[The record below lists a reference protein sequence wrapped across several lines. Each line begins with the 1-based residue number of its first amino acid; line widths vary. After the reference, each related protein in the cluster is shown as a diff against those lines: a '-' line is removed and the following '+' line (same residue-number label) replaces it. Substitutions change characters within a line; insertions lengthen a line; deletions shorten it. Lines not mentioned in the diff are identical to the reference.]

1 MIDSD
6 SWLSRLCLAPGGLGW
21 AQKAAPAK
29 AVVFVAPTL
38 YFALAAAGEPCGER
52 FEIDALQRTE
62 IGEIEGWPLEPDAAY
77 TVASTRIIRQEI
89 FDTDDAAEN
98 KPLFRLANRWHV
110 KTRERAI
117 RRLLLFSDGDTVD
130 VSRLAE
136 SERLLRAK
144 RFIYDA
150 RVIANRACGRKIDI
164 VVVTRDVWSLLP
176 TVGVTR
182 TGGENEF
189 DLGASEV
196 NVFGSG
202 AGVDV
207 EVFKSLDRSGASAG
221 FNNPNLGSS
230 HIGLGLRL
238 ENADD
243 GDGALAFIGQPFHAL
258 DARRAWNVTA
268 HMSETRRRLYDAGE
282 ETASFGLD
290 YRRAVLSR
298 GWSRGLVDGFAN
310 RLSVGVMF
318 EEWAFKDVP
327 ESLSDLE
334 DRAFAYPW
342 VAFQRIGDDF
352 SRVRNLNRVET
363 TEDVFLGRQYD
374 LLLGYSPRGGHL
386 VANAAFRDGRR
397 LDRKAGDVLL
407 YGFQVSGYWN
417 RHTRRAENLTAQA
430 WARYRRAHSRQWGL
444 HIDAEATV
452 ADQLTPDQQILAG
465 GDTGLRGYPNRFQA
479 GSRRFRIT
487 AEERYYSGLYLW
499 RAVRIAGAAFID
511 IGRAWDSVRDNPV
524 LANIGVG
531 LRLESTR
538 TDRSRVLHLDVAF
551 PLVSQPGARGLEVTL
566 TGKRSL

>member
-1 MIDSD
+1 MIDSG
-6 SWLSRLCLAPGGLGW
+6 SWLGRG
-21 AQKAAPAK
+21 QKTAPAR
-29 AVVFVAPTL
+29 ATVFVALTL
-38 YFALAAAGEPCGER
+38 CFALAAAGEPCGER
-52 FEIDALQRTE
+52 FDESELGDVEVA
-62 IGEIEGWPLEPDAAY
+62 EIEGWPLQPDVSY

-89 FDTDDAAEN
+89 FNTGDTAEN
-98 KPLFRLANRWHV
+98 KLLFRLANRWHV
-110 KTRERAI
+110 NTRERTI
-117 RRLLLFSDGDTVD
+117 RTLLLFSDGDTVD

-136 SERLLRAK
+136 SERVLRAK
-144 RFIYDA
+144 RFLYDA
-150 RVIANRACGRKIDI
+150 RVIANRVCERKVDI

-176 TVGVTR
+176 TAGVTR

-189 DLGASEV
+189 DLGASEA
-196 NVFGSG
+196 NVLGSG
-202 AGVDV
+202 AGMDV
-207 EVFKSLDRSGASAG
+207 EVFKTLDRSGASAG
-221 FNNPNLGSS
+221 FNNPNLGNSR
-230 HIGLGLRL
+230 IGLGLRL

-243 GDGALAFIGQPFHAL
+243 GDGAMAFIGQPFYAL

-268 HMSETRRRLYDAGE
+268 HVSETRRRLYDAGE
-282 ETASFGLD
+282 ETALFGLD
-290 YRRAVLSR
+290 YRRAALSR

-310 RLSVGVMF
+310 RLIVGVMS

-352 SRVRNLNRVET
+352 SKVRNLNRVQT

-397 LDRKAGDVLL
+397 LDHKAGDMLR
-407 YGFQVSGYWN
+407 YGVQVSGYWN

-430 WARYRRAHSRQWGL
+430 WARYRRGHTPQWGL

-465 GDTGLRGYPNRFQA
+465 GDSGLRGYPNRFQA

-511 IGRAWDSVRDNPV
+511 IGRAWDSARDNPV

-538 TDRSRVLHLDVAF
+538 TDRGRVLHLDVAF

>member
-1 MIDSD
+1 MT
-6 SWLSRLCLAPGGLGW
+6 RLGLAL
-21 AQKAAPAK
+21 
-29 AVVFVAPTL
+29 TL
-38 YFALAAAGEPCGER
+38 CFAFAAAGEPCGER
-52 FEIDALQRTE
+52 FEIDALQKTE
-62 IGEIEGWPLEPDAAY
+62 IGEIEGWPLEPDASY

-89 FDTDDAAEN
+89 FNTDDAAEN

-110 KTRERAI
+110 TTRERAI
-117 RRLLLFSDGDTVD
+117 RTLLLFSDGDTVD

-136 SERLLRAK
+136 SERVLRAK
-144 RFIYDA
+144 RFLYDA
-150 RVIANRACGRKIDI
+150 RVIANRVCGGKIDL

-176 TVGVTR
+176 TASVTR

-189 DLGASEV
+189 DLGAAES

-202 AGVDV
+202 AEVDV
-207 EVFKSLDRSGASAG
+207 EVFKTLDRSGASAG
-221 FNNPNLGSS
+221 FNNPNLRNSR
-230 HIGLGLRL
+230 IGLGLRL

-243 GDGALAFIGQPFHAL
+243 GDGAMAFIGQPFYAL

-298 GWSRGLVDGFAN
+298 GWSKGLVDGFAN
-310 RLSVGVMF
+310 RLSLGVMF

-334 DRAFAYPW
+334 DRSFAYPW
-342 VAFQRIGDDF
+342 VAFQRLGDDF
-352 SRVRNLNRVET
+352 SRVRNLNRVQT

-386 VANAAFRDGRR
+386 VANAAFRGGRIMGS
-397 LDRKAGDVLL
+397 KVGDILL
-407 YGFQVSGYWN
+407 YGAQVSGYWS
-417 RHTRRAENLTAQA
+417 RDTDRAENLTAQA
-430 WARYRRAHSRQWGL
+430 WARYRRTQTPQWGL
-444 HIDAEATV
+444 FIDAEATV

-465 GDTGLRGYPNRFQA
+465 GDSGLRGYPNRFQA
-479 GSRRFRIT
+479 GNRRFRIT

-499 RAVRIAGAAFID
+499 RAVRMAGAVFVD
-511 IGRAWDSVRDNPV
+511 MGRAWDSARDNPV

-531 LRLESTR
+531 LRFESTR
-538 TDRSRVLHLDVAF
+538 TDRGRVLHLDVAF
-551 PLVSQPGARGLEVTL
+551 PMVSQAGARGVEITL